1 MWCTTSSI
9 TTHQEE
15 STNVSSVSVSR
26 LPTCPHSGHSA
37 FSQEPHLAR
46 GDSVPADW
54 KSKPAWSMLHHTHSV
69 THNTSNDRPTTTTA
83 HKPAMLCESRRIVHQ
98 PPPPPP
104 SAAQQHNA
112 TYIHFRQCNRE
123 VLLRHRQWPQVAFT
137 GAVNHRN
144 RCTPIALP

>member
-1 MWCTTSSI
+1 MWCTTNSI

-54 KSKPAWSMLHHTHSV
+54 KSKPAWSMCSTPTASHT
-69 THNTSNDRPTTTTA
+69 TCATTNPATTTTTT
-83 HKPAMLCESRRIVHQ
+83 HKPPMLCEPRRIVHQ
-98 PPPPPP
+98 PPP
-104 SAAQQHNA
+104 SAQHNA
-112 TYIHFRQCNRE
+112 TYIDFRQCNRQ

-137 GAVNHRN
+137 RAVDHRN